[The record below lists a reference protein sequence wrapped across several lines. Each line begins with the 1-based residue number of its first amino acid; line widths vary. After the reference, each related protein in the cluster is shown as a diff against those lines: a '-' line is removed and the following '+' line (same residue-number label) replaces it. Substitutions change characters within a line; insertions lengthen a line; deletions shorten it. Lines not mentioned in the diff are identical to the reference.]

1 MKYCN
6 VGASSRYNAAPPSL
20 RASKTIDDCPRRINV
35 YMDRVSPARSTLV
48 RVCARLWAALALA
61 CVLSL
66 AGTSVASAMDATA
79 EFAARAPLAA
89 SASYDGDATTID
101 ANQKDQKSAPAKG
114 HCALCC
120 AHACSSVAPTT
131 PALPAAPTMAA
142 ARLPRLDTFLASGD
156 LSTQDQPPR
165 A

>member
-1 MKYCN
+1 M
-6 VGASSRYNAAPPSL
+6 GP
-20 RASKTIDDCPRRINV
+20 
-35 YMDRVSPARSTLV
+35 VSTKRSTLA
-48 RVCARLWAALALA
+48 RVWGRLWAALVLA

-66 AGTSVASAMDATA
+66 TGTSVASAKDATA
-79 EFAARAPLAA
+79 EFAARAPLTALASSAA
-89 SASYDGDATTID
+89 QDAVTLDASK
-101 ANQKDQKSAPAKG
+101 KDQKSLPAKE

-131 PALPAAPTMAA
+131 PVLPAAPIKAA